1 MNKMIENHIGSLS
14 ESAVEEAG
22 VTDSAQPASWPGS
35 FSATDSDTMT
45 LVVEERRSSRW
56 RVEDTFLSQCCMKVP
71 AVSLHS
77 CLRQLR
83 PIDLTLADSRSPK
96 PAKLYIAVFFFFF
109 FGCWVGGGG
118 GNLITVFKVRRA

>member
-22 VTDSAQPASWPGS
+22 VTDSTQPASWPGS
-35 FSATDSDTMT
+35 FSVTVSDTMT

-96 PAKLYIAVFFFFF
+96 PAKLYIAVTRFLLLLF
-109 FGCWVGGGG
+109 WLLGGRGWG
-118 GNLITVFKVRRA
+118 ESDYSV